1 MAADE
6 PPKETAEILSG
17 VRNGDE
23 QAAATLVERLY
34 PLVLRIVRSYR
45 AARTGEE
52 DLCQMIFV
60 RIFQNLHQYA
70 GLAPFEHWVSR
81 LSVNTC
87 LKQIE
92 KERVRPELRYAD
104 LSAEQ
109 AELVERLMLTAEEV
123 PVEDAETARKIV
135 DQLLSRLGPKDRLI
149 MTLMYLE
156 NRSVAEI
163 RELTGWGVASI
174 KVRAFRA
181 RQKLKRLFAQ
191 TSRPF
196 E

>member
-1 MAADE
+1 VAADE
-6 PPKETAEILSG
+6 PNPPTHEILSA

-23 QAAATLVERLY
+23 QAAAKLVETLY

-45 AARTGEE
+45 APRTSEE

-109 AELVERLMLTAEEV
+109 AELVERLLSAAEEV
-123 PVEDAETARKIV
+123 PEEDVETARDIV
-135 DQLLSRLGPKDRLI
+135 DQLLSRLDPKDRLI
-149 MTLMYLE
+149 MTLMYLD

-163 RELTGWGVASI
+163 RELTGWGTASI

-181 RQKLKRLFAQ
+181 RHKLKRLFAQ
-191 TSRPF
+191 ISRKF

>member
-1 MAADE
+1 VAADE
-6 PPKETAEILSG
+6 PANEIGEILLC
-17 VRNGDE
+17 VRKGDE
-23 QAAATLVERLY
+23 QAATALVERLY

-45 AARTGEE
+45 TARTSEE

-70 GLAPFEHWVSR
+70 GIAPFEHWVSR

-87 LKQIE
+87 LKQID

-104 LSAEQ
+104 LSREQ
-109 AELVERLMLTAEEV
+109 ARLVDDLMQTAEEV
-123 PVEDAETARKIV
+123 APKDTDVARSVV
-135 DQLLSRLGPKDRLI
+135 DQLLSRLSARDRLI
-149 MTLMYLE
+149 LSLTYLE

-163 RELTGWGVASI
+163 REITGWGMASI

-181 RQKLKRLFAQ
+181 RQKLKRLFAK
-191 TSRPF
+191 TFRNF